1 MDDAAWTTGTVLV
14 EGTRLHFHRMGG
26 SGRPVLL
33 LLHGITDDGSC
44 WTRVARDLEADFD
57 IVMPDAR
64 GHGRSD
70 SVGPDLSVARL
81 ASDVAGL
88 LDELAIAEA
97 LVFGHSMGAIT
108 AVELAASRP
117 DLVRGCILEDPPFGV
132 LAAPSPERVA
142 EMRTEIAS
150 WSTLPAADRHEL
162 AAAQNPG
169 WSREETDSWADAKA
183 LVDPDVVGHLGSI
196 RRADWRPALER
207 MRCPGLLITG
217 DADLGAI
224 VTTSTAREVGRLW
237 PAGRVVHI
245 GGSGHCVHRDR
256 WEATMTEVRAFLREQ
271 VVSTSSMQASASGA
285 QEEDRGS

>member
-88 LDELAIAEA
+88 LDELGIAEA
-97 LVFGHSMGAIT
+97 LAFGHSMGAIT

-169 WSREETDSWADAKA
+169 WSREETDPRIYDARGRRMSRA
-183 LVDPDVVGHLGSI
+183 AVVGI
-196 RRADWRPALER
+196 RSGYSSATVQLSD
-207 MRCPGLLITG
+207 
-217 DADLGAI
+217 
-224 VTTSTAREVGRLW
+224 S
-237 PAGRVVHI
+237 
-245 GGSGHCVHRDR
+245 GGSGSPAR
-256 WEATMTEVRAFLREQ
+256 WA
-271 VVSTSSMQASASGA
+271 SSGAISAS
-285 QEEDRGS
+285 